1 MKMISTDQVKAI
13 KDTFRQ
19 LGLCEEEML
28 LLSPNKWSA
37 QAKKEDFSDWPNLV
51 NVLFDDILFRI
62 PEHEMYVPHVPI
74 REEELFM

>member
-13 KDTFRQ
+13 KETFRN
-19 LGLCEEEML
+19 LGLCEEEIL

-51 NVLFDDILFRI
+51 NVLFDEVLFRI
-62 PEHEMYVPHVPI
+62 PEHEM
-74 REEELFM
+74 